1 MLSAERVFQCPDRYL
16 FDPATRLC
24 QRAEKVLFVILIVN
38 NKNKI
43 FTTQRKL
50 QLQLPMSTLV
60 TLCIVQVKCPNT
72 VQFYSFM
79 GPLVVQ
85 LEEQQLDT
93 FFSLPLTYQV
103 A

>member
-1 MLSAERVFQCPDRYL
+1 VLRGKTAAAVAYEQTWVLLCDIML
-16 FDPATRLC
+16 
-24 QRAEKVLFVILIVN
+24 I
-38 NKNKI
+38 
-43 FTTQRKL
+43 
-50 QLQLPMSTLV
+50 
-60 TLCIVQVKCPNT
+60 QVKCPNT

>member
-1 MLSAERVFQCPDRYL
+1 VLSAERVFQCPDRYL

-24 QRAEKVLFVILIVN
+24 QRAEKVFVILIVN
-38 NKNKI
+38 NKNKVFDI
-43 FTTQRKL
+43 A
-50 QLQLPMSTLV
+50 V
-60 TLCIVQVKCPNT
+60 TAELHSCDIMLIQVKCPNT

>member
-1 MLSAERVFQCPDRYL
+1 M
-16 FDPATRLC
+16 
-24 QRAEKVLFVILIVN
+24 N
-38 NKNKI
+38 NKNKVFDI
-43 FTTQRKL
+43 AVTAKL
-50 QLQLPMSTLV
+50 YSCDIML
-60 TLCIVQVKCPNT
+60 IQVKCPNT